1 MLKIKETQ
9 LTKKDIS
16 KKIDTILGLS
26 FSYANELSDDI
37 ISILKILIKKRE
49 VGIKNFGTFKTI
61 SKKER
66 KGRNPKN
73 KKVYKISARKSLSF
87 RVSKKLNDKIN

>member
-61 SKKER
+61 C
-66 KGRNPKN
+66 
-73 KKVYKISARKSLSF
+73 L
-87 RVSKKLNDKIN
+87 

>member
-1 MLKIKETQ
+1 
-9 LTKKDIS
+9 
-16 KKIDTILGLS
+16 
-26 FSYANELSDDI
+26 
-37 ISILKILIKKRE
+37 LIKKRE

-61 SKKER
+61 NKRER

-73 KKVYKISARKSLSF
+73 KKIYKISERRTLSF